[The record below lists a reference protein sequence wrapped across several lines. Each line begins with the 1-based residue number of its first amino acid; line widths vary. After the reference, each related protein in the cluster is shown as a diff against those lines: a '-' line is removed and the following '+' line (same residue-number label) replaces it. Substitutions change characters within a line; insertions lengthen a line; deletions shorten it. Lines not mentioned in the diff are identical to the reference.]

1 MKHKSFNRTL
11 AALLSVMLIVGLL
24 PTTVMADSGGLQTV
38 GELPVGSQIIM
49 GSTTPSADTG
59 ETLYSETNDNLS
71 WIVVDQSDSYDNGG
85 TTLLSEFTLKRM
97 EFSGSDDTNYRTSD
111 VRKWLQDIF
120 PSCFSSEE
128 MQYVLDTSYDCS
140 YSPGGLKVEKLSDK
154 FFLLSLTEVG
164 CNEITDPYNWNHM
177 RTEGVK
183 LAYFDD
189 TQQKSETRATRGI
202 NGQIG
207 DWWLRSQYATYGY
220 QNGGIDI
227 EDGSFDSIIAP
238 GYDETVRPAF
248 SIGKNTVVKEC
259 ETQPGYYEI
268 YYPILDSISLN
279 QTEVTMAVDETTD
292 LKLTFN
298 GKNGTQVP
306 IEEQEVNWTSS
317 NPDVVTV
324 DSNGKITAL
333 KEGMSDITVT
343 TKIGQKTAVCKVT
356 VMHTHSAVKTEE
368 KEATCTEDGNREYWY
383 CDACG
388 KYFSDEALTSEIK
401 KEETVVKATG
411 HETELK
417 NAKEATCTEEG
428 YTGDKVCKVCG
439 EVVEKGTV
447 IAKTA
452 HDFKDGKC
460 TVCGAADPD
469 YVPTKPTDP
478 DKGDTDSPQT
488 GDSSNMALWIAL
500 LFVSGTGLFGATVY
514 SRKRKYNR

>member
-1 MKHKSFNRTL
+1 MKCRLLNRTL
-11 AALLSVMLIVGLL
+11 TALLSIMLIVGLL
-24 PTTVMADSGGLQTV
+24 PTTAMADSGGLQTV
-38 GELPVGSQIIM
+38 GELPVGSKIIM

-71 WIVVDQSDSYDNGG
+71 WIIVDQSDSYGNGG

-97 EFSGSDDTNYRTSD
+97 EFSGNDDTNYRTSD
-111 VRKWLQDIF
+111 VRKWLQDVF

-140 YSPGGLKVEKLSDK
+140 YSPGGLKV
-154 FFLLSLTEVG
+154 G
-164 CNEITDPYNWNHM
+164 CNETTDPYNWNHI

-220 QNGGIDI
+220 QNSGVDI
-227 EDGSFDSIIAP
+227 ENGSLDSIIAP

-248 SIGKNTVVKEC
+248 NIGKNTVVKEC

-279 QTEVTMAVDETTD
+279 QAEVTMAVDETTD

-324 DSNGKITAL
+324 DSNGKITAI
-333 KEGMSDITVT
+333 KEGVSDITVT
-343 TKIGQKTAVCKVT
+343 TKIGQKTAACKVT
-356 VMHTHSAVKTEE
+356 VMHTHSVVKTEA
-368 KEATCTEDGNREYWY
+368 KPATHMTEGNIEYWY
-383 CDACG
+383 CDGCD
-388 KYFSDEALTSEIK
+388 KYFSNEAGTKEIALANTVIPKLTEHTADGTGWHSDETNHWNTCECGEKLNEAAHTFEWVID
-401 KEETVVKATG
+401 
-411 HETELK
+411 
-417 NAKEATCTEEG
+417 KEAAAA
-428 YTGDKVCKVCG
+428 
-439 EVVEKGTV
+439 EKGS
-447 IAKTA
+447 K
-452 HDFKDGKC
+452 HEEC
-460 TVCGAADPD
+460 TVCGYEKAAVEIPA
-469 YVPTKPTDP
+469 T
-478 DKGDTDSPQT
+478 GDNVQPPQT
-488 GDSSNMALWIAL
+488 GDDSNIALWIGV
-500 LFVSGTGLFGATVY
+500 LFAAGAAMTGTAVY
-514 SRKRKYNR
+514 SRKRKYSK